1 MSDDLKPAAEPDGTT
16 IFLRNE
22 PWFSRMRMLRLLCML
37 AIGAVVALVLWMVE
51 AKRRPVVPAPA
62 AAPAALVK

>member
-22 PWFSRMRMLRLLCML
+22 PWFSRMRLLRLVYML
-37 AIGAVVALVLWMVE
+37 AIGAVVALVLWRVGV
-51 AKRRPVVPAPA
+51 KRTPVAPAPD